1 MEDLLKI
8 QQKLIPEVI
17 EIMTKRYLSFER
29 NIFKWPNRKKSFGK

>member
-17 EIMTKRYLSFER
+17 EIMTKRYLVL
-29 NIFKWPNRKKSFGK
+29 SFGKNLERL